1 MSSFPCEHTLAIGQ
15 SEQRTCCFGNEKNPI
30 ESKICCSP
38 MEAKDSTIELKTYLP
53 VEVEDLTVESKIDS
67 PVEAK
72 DSTVELKTVDQ
83 RQNSRSLII
92 TQMKETNHFLKI
104 ELMYRENDHWS

>member
-67 PVEAK
+67 PV
-72 DSTVELKTVDQ
+72 
-83 RQNSRSLII
+83 R
-92 TQMKETNHFLKI
+92 
-104 ELMYRENDHWS
+104 